1 MEDNVVVSPV
11 SVWAWGLQR
20 WRRMLH
26 WMRDVP
32 VADPVDRRNAPML
45 QLVSFLLAVLPT
57 AAWCYRALLV
67 DIPWRPGEVTGMVFG
82 LSVSAI
88 AALSLVLVRKG
99 KFRPASHALLAVFAA
114 TVIPAYLITGFG
126 GQRFEQPV
134 LAIWMAIAA
143 LAVGRVALWLMF
155 LCIAAAFGLGIGVD
169 IGKQGKAVELLG
181 DAAFSTAM
189 FLMIAVVLDRSSVA
203 LRESLREAQARGDA
217 LDVANRRLT
226 EEMAERERTFAQLVQ
241 AQKMEAVGRLA
252 SGVAHDFGNVLSV
265 AGGYVRSGLN
275 SGDEAQM
282 RESLVG
288 IDSAVGRANLLT
300 RRLLSLVRQ
309 EEGVEEWFDPGEA
322 LKALVPMIR
331 QLVGPDVKVEVTLD
345 DDLPPLFFDRMQFDL
360 MILNVAANAD
370 HAMPDGGGFSL
381 RARRDGARLVLDMAD
396 TGAGMEDDVLAHA
409 FEPFFTTKPRGQGSG
424 LGLSV
429 VRDLVQR
436 AGGSVSAES
445 RAGSGTTISMRFADD
460 LAEMSDRMVMDS
472 PV

>member
-1 MEDNVVVSPV
+1 MEDKVVATPV

-20 WRRMLH
+20 WRRMQH
-26 WMRDVP
+26 WVRDVP

-45 QLVSFLLAVLPT
+45 QLVSLLLAVLPS

-88 AALSLVLVRKG
+88 SALSFVLVRKG
-99 KFRPASHALLAVFAA
+99 RFKAASHALLAVFAA
-114 TVIPAYLITGFG
+114 TVIPAYLVAGFG

-143 LAVGRVALWLMF
+143 LAVGRTALWLMF

-181 DAAFSTAM
+181 DAAFSMAI

-203 LRESLREAQARGDA
+203 LRESLREARARGDA

-252 SGVAHDFGNVLSV
+252 SGVAHDFGNVLAV
-265 AGGYVRSGLN
+265 AGGYVRSGLH
-275 SGDEAQM
+275 SGNEARM
-282 RESLVG
+282 RESLQGV
-288 IDSAVGRANLLT
+288 DTAVNRANLLT
-300 RRLLSLVRQ
+300 RRLLSLVRV

-322 LKALVPMIR
+322 LKALMPMIR
-331 QLVGPDVKVEVTLD
+331 QLMGPGVKVDVTVA

-360 MILNVAANAD
+360 MVLNVAANAD

-381 RARRDGARLVLDMAD
+381 RVRRDNDRLVLDLAD
-396 TGAGMEDDVLAHA
+396 TGVGMEGDVLVHA

-436 AGGSVSAES
+436 AGGSVNAES
-445 RAGSGTTISMRFADD
+445 QVGRGTTISLRFADA
-460 LAEMSDRMVMDS
+460 LAELAKVETEER
-472 PV
+472 

>member
-1 MEDNVVVSPV
+1 VEDKIVAVPG
-11 SVWAWGLQR
+11 SVLARGLQR
-20 WRRMLH
+20 WRSMLH
-26 WMRDVP
+26 WVRDVP

-88 AALSLVLVRKG
+88 SALSLVLVRKG
-99 KFRPASHALLAVFAA
+99 KFRAASHALLAVFAA
-114 TVIPAYLITGFG
+114 TVIPAYLVAGFG

-143 LAVGRVALWLMF
+143 LAVGRMALWLMF
-155 LCIAAAFGLGIGVD
+155 LCIAAAFGLGIAVD
-169 IGKQGKAVELLG
+169 IDKQGQAVELLG
-181 DAAFSTAM
+181 DAAFSTAI

-203 LRESLREAQARGDA
+203 LRESLREARARGDA

-252 SGVAHDFGNVLSV
+252 SGVAHDFGNVLAV
-265 AGGYVRSGLN
+265 AGGYVRSGLRA
-275 SGDEAQM
+275 GDAAHM

-288 IDSAVGRANLLT
+288 VDSAVNRANLLT
-300 RRLLSLVRQ
+300 RRLLSLARA
-309 EEGVEEWFDPGEA
+309 EDGVEEWFDPGEA

-331 QLVGPDVKVEVTLD
+331 QLMGPDVKVDVVLGA
-345 DDLPPLFFDRMQFDL
+345 DLPALFFDRMQFDL
-360 MILNVAANAD
+360 MVLNVAANAD
-370 HAMPDGGGFSL
+370 HAMPGGGRFLL
-381 RARRDGARLVLDMAD
+381 RARRDGDRLVLDLAD
-396 TGAGMEDDVLAHA
+396 TGAGMAGDVLAHA

-436 AGGSVSAES
+436 AGGSVNAES
-445 RAGSGTTISMRFADD
+445 QAGVGTTISLCFADA
-460 LAEMSDRMVMDS
+460 LAELAEAEAESGR
-472 PV
+472 